1 MVVVC
6 AVAFI
11 LSIIVSIYVFGL
23 RDKWEG
29 EGDSAY
35 SLFNPGARAI
45 PGGRSLP
52 FSAQIFSCGRNPFHF
67 QPICLTAL
75 PKHANDACAYQAPR
89 TYTCRAHILSADC
102 LVSHP
107 HPGLTAQQWDA
118 QLRGGIAAHTHDE
131 VSVQSRGFVGGF
143 GRAGASSTQPKG
155 ASVGKVSGEGSEAES
170 TLRRAAA
177 AAAAERRMR
186 SSSEGN
192 AT

>member
-1 MVVVC
+1 MPLLRCPLYCGLAERRTGLANMVRQGGARTPAFYVGSLLWAGFCGLAVMYGLGTGLEGWRTHQYVVFMRDQRQSCNCPYLAWMVVVC

-52 FSAQIFSCGRNPFHF
+52 FSAQIFSCGRNPFNF
-67 QPICLTAL
+67 QPTCLTAL

-89 TYTCRAHILSADC
+89 A
-102 LVSHP
+102 
-107 HPGLTAQQWDA
+107 
-118 QLRGGIAAHTHDE
+118 
-131 VSVQSRGFVGGF
+131 
-143 GRAGASSTQPKG
+143 
-155 ASVGKVSGEGSEAES
+155 
-170 TLRRAAA
+170 
-177 AAAAERRMR
+177 
-186 SSSEGN
+186 
-192 AT
+192 